1 MINVDNVDW
10 TVLYDYAQQ
19 IVDEYKKEINNQKVS
34 ASGELADTA
43 TFDFDFNDNNVTL
56 YLVLALQWYYVE
68 YGRRPTGSG
77 AGQKWPNAV
86 GDIEQWIKNKMQRGW
101 FVPRNNRE
109 IPKTDKDIRRTAWG
123 ITKKIHK
130 VGWYGDTDHYGLH
143 ILQTILEK
151 AEASGLLNKIV
162 QGITEQYNNE
172 VNVELQRL

>member
-19 IVDEYKKEINNQKVS
+19 IVDDYKQELQNQKVS

-68 YGRRPTGSG
+68 YGRKSTGSG

-86 GDIEQWIKNKMQRGW
+86 GDMEQWIRNKMNRGW
-101 FVPRNNRE
+101 FIPRNNRQ
-109 IPKTDKDIRRTAWG
+109 IPQTDKEIRRTAYA
-123 ITKKIHK
+123 ILHKIHK
-130 VGWYGDTDHYGLH
+130 VGYYGDTHYGLH
-143 ILQTILEK
+143 ILEDVLER
-151 AEASGLLNKIV
+151 AQATGLLDKIV
-162 QGITEQYNNE
+162 QGIAKQYDKE
-172 VNVELQRL
+172 IEIELMKL

>member
-1 MINVDNVDW
+1 MLDVVSVDW

-19 IVDEYKKEINNQKVS
+19 IVDNYKQELQNQKVS

-68 YGRRPTGSG
+68 GGRRPTGSG

-86 GDIEQWIKNKMQRGW
+86 GDIEQWIRNKIKRGW
-101 FVPRNNRE
+101 FIPRNNRQ
-109 IPKTDKDIRRTAWG
+109 IPKTDKEIRRTAYA
-123 ITKKIHK
+123 IVNKIHK
-130 VGWYGDTDHYGLH
+130 VGWYSPDNHGLH
-143 ILQTILEK
+143 ILEYVLEK

-162 QGITEQYNNE
+162 QGITEQYDKE
-172 VNVELQRL
+172 IEIELKSL

>member
-56 YLVLALQWYYVE
+56 NLVLALQWYYVE

-86 GDIEQWIKNKMQRGW
+86 WDIEQWIRNKMQRGW

-130 VGWYGDTDHYGLH
+130 VGWYSPDNHGLH
-143 ILQTILEK
+143 ILEDVLER

-172 VNVELQRL
+172 VTVELQRL

>member
-43 TFDFDFNDNNVTL
+43 TFDFDFNDNSVTL

-68 YGRRPTGSG
+68 YSRRPTGSG

-86 GDIEQWIKNKMQRGW
+86 GDIEQWIRNKMQRGW
-101 FVPRNNRE
+101 FVPRNSRE
-109 IPKTDKDIRRTAWG
+109 IPKTDKEIRKTAWG
-123 ITKKIHK
+123 IVNKIHK

-172 VNVELQRL
+172 VTVELQRL